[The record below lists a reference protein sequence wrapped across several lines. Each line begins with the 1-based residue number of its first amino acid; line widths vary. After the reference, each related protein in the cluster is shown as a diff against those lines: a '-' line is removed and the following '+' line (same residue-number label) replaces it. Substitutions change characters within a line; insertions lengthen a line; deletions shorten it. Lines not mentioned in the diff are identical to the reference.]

1 VENITAKL
9 NNMKNAVIDDNNAA
23 ELVDINSIV
32 IDENSDMKSKV
43 LKYIEDVKN
52 PYLFKVGDTIVKI
65 NFSDSDK
72 TINEK
77 IAEMVIRY

>member
-1 VENITAKL
+1 MENITAKL